1 MKNDLVQNIKD
12 CGQSLIDNAERIAG
26 GLPMYSK
33 NLSFTCYPAEKDE
46 PIYIN
51 VSFDFCPE
59 KFIERIKYE
68 ESEDLK
74 NAGPNN

>member
-33 NLSFTCYPAEKDE
+33 DLSFTCYPAEKDE
-46 PIYIN
+46 AIYIN

-59 KFIERIKYE
+59 KFIERNISG
-68 ESEDLK
+68 ESED
-74 NAGPNN
+74 

>member
-33 NLSFTCYPAEKDE
+33 NLSLTCYPAEKDE
-46 PIYIN
+46 VIYIN
-51 VSFDFCPE
+51 VNFDFCPE
-59 KFIERIKYE
+59 KFIARAISG
-68 ESEDLK
+68 ESED
-74 NAGPNN
+74 

>member
-33 NLSFTCYPAEKDE
+33 NLSLTCYPAEKDE
-46 PIYIN
+46 AIYIN
-51 VSFDFCPE
+51 VNYDFAPE
-59 KFIERIKYE
+59 NYIERIISG
-68 ESEDLK
+68 ESED
-74 NAGPNN
+74 